1 MFEALNKIDTAVL
14 IWVHDHHNN
23 IFDLFMPFVTD
34 ADNWI
39 LPILVLIFYLG
50 IKGGKRGKIT
60 LVLLIIALTLADS
73 ICAQLLKP
81 FFERIRPSHYGL
93 EACIFLF
100 LKAENGVCHQI
111 MRQIFSHLQ
120 SFYPTFMKDIKHHYS
135 YLHI

>member
-50 IKGGKRGKIT
+50 IKGGKKRQDHFS
-60 LVLLIIALTLADS
+60 IIDYCT
-73 ICAQLLKP
+73 
-81 FFERIRPSHYGL
+81 R
-93 EACIFLF
+93 
-100 LKAENGVCHQI
+100 
-111 MRQIFSHLQ
+111 FS
-120 SFYPTFMKDIKHHYS
+120 
-135 YLHI
+135 